1 VRLVVRPVR
10 AEERGAV
17 GRLVV
22 EAYRAL
28 PGGRLSDDYASFLVD
43 TGWREAEGGQVL
55 VAERGGR
62 VVGTV
67 TYVDGPGP
75 LAEFDDPYTAG
86 IRALA
91 VAPDAQGSGVGGRLV
106 RACLDLAWHA
116 GRARVSLYTTPW
128 MQNAARIYD
137 RLGFVRAPS
146 LDHEASAEVQLL
158 AYVLDLDAVRAAADR
173 PRTSSGSQAMGR
185 AMLGLGELFEGTPPR
200 QFQEW
205 VWEDP
210 GGADPGLRL
219 DFDPRSPSASEIVV
233 PDDDPADPHP

>member
-1 VRLVVRPVR
+1 MRPVR

-28 PGGRLSDDYASFLVD
+28 PGGRLSGAYASFLVD

-55 VAERGGR
+55 VAQRDGR
-62 VVGTV
+62 LVGTV

-75 LAEFDDPYTAG
+75 LAEFDDPRTAG

-91 VAPDAQGSGVGGRLV
+91 VAPEAQGSGVGGRLV

-116 GRARVSLYTTPW
+116 GRARVSLYTAPW

-146 LDHEASAEVQLL
+146 LDHEASADIQLL
-158 AYVLDLDAVRAAADR
+158 AYVLDLDAVRAAADQ
-173 PRTSSGSQAMGR
+173 PRKASTGTAMGR

-219 DFDPRSPSASEIVV
+219 DFDPLSPSASEMVIREES
-233 PDDDPADPHP
+233 D